1 MKSLTS
7 NNLIVLS
14 GKVACYCKTFHNDP
28 TLSKSSLNKFDISDL
43 SPTKKAPFGAF
54 FALRYKFIG

>member
-43 SPTKKAPFGAF
+43 SPTQAGISFEKSKSPF
-54 FALRYKFIG
+54 L